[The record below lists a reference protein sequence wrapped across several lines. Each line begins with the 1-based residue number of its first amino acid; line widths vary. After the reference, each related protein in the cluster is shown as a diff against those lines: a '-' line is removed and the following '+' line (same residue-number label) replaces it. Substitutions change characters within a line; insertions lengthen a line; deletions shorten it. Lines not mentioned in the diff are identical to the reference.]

1 MLTLQAAAF
10 NSLLCCSEGRAGLQR
25 PWGVSLGSVPPGL
38 PAEASVAWGS
48 AHSPPLPAGQ
58 GPLALDSEADEDKRG
73 PGALRV
79 LLIPWPLTSEA
90 LGASQEPSPLT
101 GPQSLGFPLK
111 QAFPLIS
118 LSRVSTHHVAGQ
130 MSRTGGAHPAG
141 QGHTPRL
148 DPGPGLG
155 PRSSHSLC
163 ARWLRHGREGVIT
176 CPDPYP
182 ASVKTH
188 VWAKGLKPAGQVTS
202 SRSEVDRDTGAAAG
216 DSPARKGRGS
226 GGTSSIFLAS
236 AHQGEGKCGQRGAG
250 RAWVLARALPCW
262 QRASLCVPGTP
273 VCPPAPTSCSLPPL
287 SPGGRQLM
295 AQGVGL
301 G

>member
-1 MLTLQAAAF
+1 ML
-10 NSLLCCSEGRAGLQR
+10 
-25 PWGVSLGSVPPGL
+25 PPGL

-58 GPLALDSEADEDKRG
+58 GPLALDSKANENKRG
-73 PGALRV
+73 PGALCV

-90 LGASQEPSPLT
+90 LGASQEPEPTHWPPEPRSP
-101 GPQSLGFPLK
+101 PEAGF
-111 QAFPLIS
+111 S
-118 LSRVSTHHVAGQ
+118 SRLSVQGQHSPRGRSDVKSWRCSHCWAGL
-130 MSRTGGAHPAG
+130 R
-141 QGHTPRL
+141 
-148 DPGPGLG
+148 
-155 PRSSHSLC
+155 PRSSHSFR
-163 ARWLRHGREGVIT
+163 ARRLRHGREGVIT

-202 SRSEVDRDTGAAAG
+202 SRSRGDRDTGAATG

-236 AHQGEGKCGQRGAG
+236 AHQGEGKCGQRGTG
-250 RAWVLARALPCW
+250 RAWVLARALLCW
-262 QRASLCVPGTP
+262 QQASLSVPGTP

-287 SPGGRQLM
+287 SPGGRQLT
-295 AQGVGL
+295 AQGWGGDDVPRGPRCHRPWQPSWVG
-301 G
+301 GPEHWTPASPAAV